1 MPHARGTLPMQI
13 YERSVWRKL
22 ELKSSVKCRLL
33 GKVNIGTKG
42 PGFQTKP
49 YEARAG
55 RRSSTALRRE
65 SHANHGPGCAR
76 GTARRS
82 YSTALP
88 PDARLLCSAL
98 LGLYIYQIYNVK
110 HLDTSIRMH
119 DKNKTYHNLISL
131 LIKINSK
138 IL

>member
-1 MPHARGTLPMQI
+1 M
-13 YERSVWRKL
+13 
-22 ELKSSVKCRLL
+22 
-33 GKVNIGTKG
+33 GTKG

-49 YEARAG
+49 YEARVG
-55 RRSSTALRRE
+55 REGNDALRRK
-65 SHANHGPGCAR
+65 SRANHGPGVTR

-82 YSTALP
+82 YSASLP
-88 PDARLLCSAL
+88 ADVRRSQCTSC
-98 LGLYIYQIYNVK
+98 GLYIYQIYNVK
-110 HLDTSIRMH
+110 HLDMSIRMH